1 MSWTLAVTPPN
12 RELALARALTDFEF
26 PNHVFKVRTRRVH
39 RGRLIDRIRPAFP
52 RYLFLDP
59 RNAWNIIRGRFASL
73 DFVRDG
79 NYIANVPEQA
89 VTSLVKI
96 ADADGVLP
104 TPEKISTKFHLGDRV
119 RINGA
124 SLLAGYPAVYQ
135 HSVGNEQHMVLIDW
149 MGRYVPVAVDER
161 DLVIEIEIV
170 KPITQSVRTRR
181 RRRRHRQKARNRNQ
195 SQDCG
200 APR

>member
-1 MSWTLAVTPPN
+1 MSWALAVTPPN
-12 RELALARALTDFEF
+12 RELDLARALTDFEF
-26 PNHVFKVRTRRVH
+26 PNHVFKIRTRCVH
-39 RGRLIDRIRPAFP
+39 RGRLIDRLRPAFP

-79 NYIANVPEQA
+79 NFIATVPEQA

-119 RINGA
+119 RIIGA
-124 SLLAGYPAVYQ
+124 SLLAGYPALYQ
-135 HSVGNEQHMVLIDW
+135 HLVANEQHMVLIDW

-161 DLVIEIEIV
+161 DLVLEVVKEISS
-170 KPITQSVRTRR
+170 PRRNRR
-181 RRRRHRQKARNRNQ
+181 RRRKRNWNRNHKHGPPD
-195 SQDCG
+195 S
-200 APR
+200 